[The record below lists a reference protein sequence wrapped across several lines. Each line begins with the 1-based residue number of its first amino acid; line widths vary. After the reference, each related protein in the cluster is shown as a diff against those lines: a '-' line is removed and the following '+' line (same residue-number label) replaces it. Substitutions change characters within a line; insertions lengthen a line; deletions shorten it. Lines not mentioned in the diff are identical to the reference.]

1 MQENTSKKLFDILI
15 SKGLDPKTLD
25 SSGKSIVQ
33 IDNATIFSFDFKSS
47 HTNYGTV
54 VILLSD
60 DDEFNIYYG
69 DNIGKGM
76 NRTAKNTWYE
86 LLTQLRYFAKRNLLS
101 FSLKNISKLKHSM
114 QGMAAIKE
122 GLYEGWN
129 GTSKTSYNPQKNK
142 TRIIAKHSK
151 KIKEGDARFRNIKDL
166 FIENSNG
173 ERFKLPFSN
182 IAGARAMARHV
193 SEGGNPYDVFGLHI
207 TETVKDI
214 NAIGRFLRVK
224 SLNETSSQLI
234 EGCKTHYQKLRENL
248 KNINLVRGYKA
259 YKESWSPAIISND
272 EELVETIRNLLIP
285 EGTDSRVDDAI
296 PALSRFVKANEDV
309 INFSN
314 SDDLETQYLSK
325 GEESNMEMKELK
337 VFENWAQ
344 TISEGTWALPDST
357 NAVTELK
364 QLLSTEM
371 PVGVDALNAT
381 EALYN
386 LIGDDV
392 LFDSLS
398 TLAESDPT
406 ADARPLIVGWLREFS
421 YKFDG
426 MNDVLN
432 ALDLGIEQ

>member
-15 SKGLDPKTLD
+15 SKGFDPKTLD
-25 SSGKSIVQ
+25 SSGKSIVE
-33 IDNATIFSFDFKSS
+33 IDNATIFSFDFESS
-47 HTNYGTV
+47 QTNYGTV

-60 DDEFNIYYG
+60 DDGFNIYYG

-193 SEGGNPYDVFGLHI
+193 SVGGNPYDVFGLHV

-248 KNINLVRGYKA
+248 KNISLVRGYEA
-259 YKESWSPAIISND
+259 YKESWSPANTSND
-272 EELVETIRNLLIP
+272 EE
-285 EGTDSRVDDAI
+285 
-296 PALSRFVKANEDV
+296 
-309 INFSN
+309 
-314 SDDLETQYLSK
+314 
-325 GEESNMEMKELK
+325 
-337 VFENWAQ
+337 
-344 TISEGTWALPDST
+344 
-357 NAVTELK
+357 
-364 QLLSTEM
+364 
-371 PVGVDALNAT
+371 
-381 EALYN
+381 
-386 LIGDDV
+386 
-392 LFDSLS
+392 
-398 TLAESDPT
+398 
-406 ADARPLIVGWLREFS
+406 
-421 YKFDG
+421 
-426 MNDVLN
+426 
-432 ALDLGIEQ
+432 